1 MTEGG
6 HGRDPSASSAEDAE
20 RLAAM
25 AAGDAQAFASWLADM
40 EPALRASLQP
50 FAAVAD
56 VEAVVQETFL
66 RVWHGRGAI
75 EPHPKGRTLE
85 RLAFTIGRRLAI
97 DEARRAG
104 RERDVAA
111 WAEAELPALERDTSP
126 DPHLRA
132 WIEHCRSRLPKKPFA
147 ALQARI
153 DAAGA
158 RRDRELAAELGMQ
171 ENTFLQ
177 NLSRARKLLT
187 ACLEKVGIVLSEVM
201 P

>member
-6 HGRDPSASSAEDAE
+6 PSDGPSAGSAEDAAQ
-20 RLAAM
+20 LAAIV
-25 AAGDAQAFASWLADM
+25 AGDVRAFASWLADM
-40 EPALRASLQP
+40 EPALRASLRR

-75 EPHPKGRTLE
+75 DPHPNGRTLE
-85 RLAFTIGRRLAI
+85 RLAFTIGRRLAL

-104 RERDVAA
+104 RDREVAA
-111 WAEAELPALERDTSP
+111 LLEVELPTADRDTSP
-126 DPHLRA
+126 DPHLRS
-132 WIEHCRSRLPKKPFA
+132 WIERCRDRLPKKPLA
-147 ALQARI
+147 ALEARI
-153 DAAGA
+153 EAAGA
-158 RRDRELAAELGMQ
+158 RRDRELAAELGMK

-187 ACLEKVGIVLSEVM
+187 ACLEKAGIVLSEVM

>member
-1 MTEGG
+1 MTEGSTERG
-6 HGRDPSASSAEDAE
+6 PSAGSAEDAQ
-20 RLAAM
+20 RLARIT
-25 AAGDAQAFASWLADM
+25 AGDAHAFASWLAEM
-40 EPALRASLQP
+40 EPALRASLRR

-104 RERDVAA
+104 REREVAA
-111 WAEAELPALERDTSP
+111 LVETELPMSERDTSP

-132 WIEHCRSRLPKKPFA
+132 WIERCRSRLPKKPFA

-153 DAAGA
+153 EAAGA

-187 ACLEKVGIVLSEVM
+187 ACLEKAGIALSEVM